1 MFSIIKSGGSQRF
14 IQNTVRMISLA
25 SISLFHTS
33 SEVAGLLKLKCLN
46 FFQFKFYLFR
56 NECEQLIVGLFNKN
70 NSSSINDNT

>member
-33 SEVAGLLKLKCLN
+33 SEVAGLLKLKFS
-46 FFQFKFYLFR
+46 FFSIKILFVPQR
-56 NECEQLIVGLFNKN
+56 M
-70 NSSSINDNT
+70 